1 MNEQNAMSVH
11 VNGCVLY
18 PNGNIEIV
26 PGNVSYLLDNLL
38 GLYTGWSEKG
48 SIIVD
53 TECKSAASGL
63 VGEC

>member
-11 VNGCVLY
+11 INGCVLH

-26 PGNVSYLLDNLL
+26 PGNVSYLLEDIFGLL
-38 GLYTGWSEKG
+38 MRWCEKRG
-48 SIIVD
+48 IVVD
-53 TECKSAASGL
+53 TECKSATSGL